1 MDRDP
6 AVATGGRTVTDNDR
20 TQPLN
25 IENGDFDTADLVLA
39 AETAPAPMPPEPPAT
54 ATESSP
60 ASALRPR
67 TRWAGIVWGL
77 AFAVLAGCGI
87 WLGSGEGRV
96 DDLVAW
102 VRTLS
107 ATTAIGYGVLA
118 IGALLLVTGV
128 VGLLRRAQRAVAAR
142 RG

>member
-1 MDRDP
+1 M
-6 AVATGGRTVTDNDR
+6 TDNDQ
-20 TQPLN
+20 TQPL
-25 IENGDFDTADLVLA
+25 GDLSDLNDLGDAAPTLA
-39 AETAPAPMPPEPPAT
+39 AEPALAAAEPSAPT
-54 ATESSP
+54 
-60 ASALRPR
+60 LRPR

-87 WLGSGEGRV
+87 WLASGEGRV

-128 VGLLRRAQRAVAAR
+128 VGLMRRAQRAVAAR